1 MPRYAWIETVDEYPT
16 VKDYCDGLPT
26 DLYHPAIAANYSTTI
41 PTNVERG
48 WRYKQ
53 NQWVAPSVP
62 EPFVPGPPPP
72 PEEPS
77 LGRIISPAQFLMLFT
92 PLERVAI
99 RNSTDAVVVDFI
111 RLVEL
116 PSLTQVEL
124 DNPQTQMGVQYLVS
138 EGLITSE
145 RATAILAAQPLG

>member
-1 MPRYAWIETVDEYPT
+1 MPRHAWVEVN
-16 VKDYCDGLPT
+16 VVRDYT
-26 DLYHPAIAANYSTTI
+26 DYDPHEVFHPDVAAHYSVI
-41 PTNVERG
+41 VPSNVERQ
-48 WRYKQ
+48 WRLI
-53 NQWVAPSVP
+53 NNEWVEPPAPLEGPPPS
-62 EPFVPGPPPP
+62 PPPP
-72 PEEPS
+72 PPPPT

-124 DNPQTQMGVQYLVS
+124 DNPQTQLGVQYLVS